1 MESVAVFYT
10 SPVPMILPFE
20 VVYVGSVLITSTLSS
35 ITVISVIMAMSVLR
49 FRKIT
54 IPRRLKKLLLGYN
67 VLSVMKFKQKI

>member
-1 MESVAVFYT
+1 
-10 SPVPMILPFE
+10 MILPFE